1 LLVWQ
6 DFIVAQNFLF
16 MVRLSNC
23 AELSLLRTRM
33 LVARASLRELG
44 NFRSQTKVEVV

>member
-1 LLVWQ
+1 VWQ

-16 MVRLSNC
+16 MVRLSQY

-33 LVARASLRELG
+33 LVARDPLRELG
-44 NFRSQTKVEVV
+44 NFRSQIKVEVV